1 MILPDDLGEEALLS
15 NMNWA
20 DLDLDDIKDLG
31 IDWSEGDV
39 LSQGGGVLSPT
50 ETAPIP
56 GTIRSNTSTPT
67 HTASHSATVNTSSN
81 ISGFLSTSDSSLNS
95 TVSQIC
101 QVKVTAQQQVQLQK
115 QQQQHV
121 MTTAGGAQVR
131 QVAHVA
137 PRVEQASLINIPHT
151 LVTTNAGLG
160 QAPQLQQLL
169 TQSTNS
175 VLHSQVEQLQPQTI
189 QVQQA
194 PVQQINTIQQHIG
207 KRVATSGVSILQQPT
222 LIQQLVL
229 PKTETGTIVTTSTGQ
244 CINIP
249 QTVLYKATPT
259 IATIATSVHG
269 LDTNTVVTGIPV
281 VLDSDR
287 LPVARVISSGKPM
300 MIPHKGEKRN
310 SHNAIEKRYRCSIND
325 KILELK
331 NLVAGEEAKLHK
343 SQILKKA
350 IDYIRYLQTQNG
362 RLRNELNTY
371 RMRDGNQKITDLLVG
386 PYTPPPSD
394 TYSPARSP
402 LSDSSLPP
410 SPSNAKM
417 ELKEEVTNH
426 VPTPSPA
433 SSPMYIT
440 MARNM
445 ADGSRMVL
453 CMMMLAVLAF
463 NPMSLLNKRSPSALT
478 NIVGEAPGRMILE
491 DMESDN
497 GGFSFQSLFYSPL
510 MVWMVNFVII
520 SVFLIRI
527 FIYGEPIMRRRS
539 PVAESF
545 WRHRKQA
552 DLDMAKGNYNGA
564 CRQYG
569 LALLVI
575 GRPLPS
581 SWLEKSCSVMWQIT
595 RQILQRLYLGKWL
608 AKNAGGLFLEL
619 SVRDEIRESISECSY
634 VYHQLHKL
642 HLMGHFQDSS
652 NLLGLYLALATIN
665 LAECGGVAEGDMAD
679 MLVLGA
685 LRAKESL
692 PEICR
697 VVGKILMAKAKRCTM
712 KVDHIKKSNIQWLF
726 SPSGNRFFVSHKWS
740 YDAKRMSMF
749 SQLTDKADPV
759 GYLLMLY
766 REHLLER
773 AIVTLVNPG
782 NKADDVC
789 EENAHRRTK
798 TSDVLDYINL
808 LSETHNG
815 LGTSFGVSSRDEV
828 SCWWGTW
835 CGVIA
840 HWLLGEDE
848 QAEAVY
854 SALEN
859 VPEALKASEDPLPMA
874 VLNTARARRQLGHS
888 SPSSILRL
896 CERSASALSDS
907 IHQASYKRPNTMVL
921 SVQLIVVDLL
931 LGVRT
936 VVWETD
942 SATDCDTLTVAPAH
956 VLHGFQNDLA
966 LLRKLV
972 QHLPGVLARVF
983 LHEATLRMMAG
994 ASPAR
999 TQQLLDRSLRHRY
1012 SKSSVICG
1020 KDKKFDSI
1028 SGEREHATALMLACR
1043 HLPSQLLSSPGERA
1057 GMLAEAAKT
1066 LEKIGDK
1073 QRLQDCY
1080 NMMKNLGTGVSSYC

>member
-1 MILPDDLGEEALLS
+1 
-15 NMNWA
+15 MNWS
-20 DLDLDDIKDLG
+20 DLDLEDIKDLNLE
-31 IDWSEGDV
+31 WNESDV
-39 LSQGGGVLSPT
+39 LSQGAGVVLSHADT
-50 ETAPIP
+50 SVT
-56 GTIRSNTSTPT
+56 GGNHSDTSTPT
-67 HTASHSATVNTSSN
+67 HAASHTLLANSSTV
-81 ISGFLSTSDSSLNS
+81 SGFLSSVDTSVNGL
-95 TVSQIC
+95 VS
-101 QVKVTAQQQVQLQK
+101 QVKVERPLQGGIAVPQQIQPQK
-115 QQQQHV
+115 QPQQQHIV
-121 MTTAGGAQVR
+121 ATTNGAQIR
-131 QVAHVA
+131 QIAHVA
-137 PRVEQASLINIPHT
+137 PRIDSASLINIPHT
-151 LVTTNAGLG
+151 LVTTSSNIT
-160 QAPQLQQLL
+160 QTPQLQQLL
-169 TQSTNS
+169 TQSSNNI
-175 VLHSQVEQLQPQTI
+175 HHNAQPFQQQQQI
-189 QVQQA
+189 QVQQS
-194 PVQQINTIQQHIG
+194 PVQQVTTVPQQIAKRVTTSTVPIIQQPG
-207 KRVATSGVSILQQPT
+207 LF
-222 LIQQLVL
+222 QQLVL
-229 PKTETGTIVTTSTGQ
+229 PKTENGTTIVTSSTGQ
-244 CINIP
+244 CISVP
-249 QTVLYKATPT
+249 QTLVYKAAPT
-259 IATIATSVHG
+259 IATITTPVQG
-269 LDTNTVVTGIPV
+269 LDTSTIVTGIPL
-281 VLDSDR
+281 VLDSDS
-287 LPVARVISSGKPM
+287 LSVARVVGATKQM
-300 MIPHKGEKRN
+300 VIPPKGEKRN

-325 KILELK
+325 KIIELK

-350 IDYIRYLQTQNG
+350 IDYIRHLQTQNG
-362 RLRNELNTY
+362 RLRNELNMY
-371 RMRDGNQKITDLLVG
+371 RMRDGNQKIADLLVG

-394 TYSPARSP
+394 TSSPARSP
-402 LSDSSLPP
+402 LSESSLPP
-410 SPSNAKM
+410 SPPSAKI
-417 ELKEEVTNH
+417 EPKDEQV
-426 VPTPSPA
+426 PSPG
-433 SSPMYIT
+433 SSPSYIP

-445 ADGSRMVL
+445 ADGSRMIL

-463 NPMSLLNKRSPSALT
+463 NPMSLLNKRSPSSLGGM
-478 NIVGEAPGRMILE
+478 VDAPGRTILE
-491 DMESDN
+491 DMDSEEE
-497 GGFSFQSLFYSPL
+497 GFSFHSLLYSSFT
-510 MVWMVNFVII
+510 VWLVNCVII

-527 FIYGEPIMRRRS
+527 FIYGEPIMRRKS
-539 PVAESF
+539 PVSESF

-552 DLDMAKGNYNGA
+552 DLDMAKGNYSSA

-569 LALLVI
+569 LAIHVI

-581 SWLEKSCSVMWQIT
+581 SWIEKSFSVTWQVT
-595 RQILQRLYLGKWL
+595 RQILQRLYFGKWL
-608 AKNAGGLFLEL
+608 AKQAGGLFLEH
-619 SVRDEIRESISECSY
+619 SVREEIRESIRECSY

-642 HLMGHFQDSS
+642 HLMGHFPDSS
-652 NLLGLYLALATIN
+652 GLLGLYLGLAAIN
-665 LAECGGVAEGDMAD
+665 LSECGNVSGGDMAD

-692 PEICR
+692 PDIFR
-697 VVGKILMAKAKRCTM
+697 VVAKVLMAKAKRQTM
-712 KVDHIKKSNIQWLF
+712 KIDHVKKSNIQWLF

-740 YDAKRMSMF
+740 YDAKRISMF

-759 GYLLMLY
+759 GYLLLLY

-798 TSDVLDYINL
+798 TSDVLDYVNL

-835 CGVIA
+835 CAVIA
-840 HWLLGEDE
+840 HWLLGEDD
-848 QAEAVY
+848 QAEAIF
-854 SALEN
+854 STLEN
-859 VPEALKASEDPLPMA
+859 VPEALKSCDDPLPMA
-874 VLNTARARRQLGHS
+874 VLNAVRARRQLGHS

-896 CERSASALSDS
+896 CDRAASSLSDS
-907 IHQASYKRPNTMVL
+907 IHQASYKQPNSMVL

-936 VVWETD
+936 VVWETE
-942 SATDCDTLTVAPAH
+942 STKDCDTFTVAPAH

-972 QHLPGVLARVF
+972 QHIPGVLARVF

-1020 KDKKFDSI
+1020 KDKKLGGI
-1028 SGEREHATALMLACR
+1028 TGEREHATALMLACR

-1080 NMMKNLGTGVSSYC
+1080 SMMKSLGTGVSSYC